1 MSKNIQKPKS
11 RREHDQMKRDGM
23 NNQKSISDNKSINQK
38 SVSNNKSI
46 IEKCKKL
53 IRRNNSES

>member
-53 IRRNNSES
+53 IRRNNLES